1 MGDAGDDR
9 SLSIQS
15 ITDWTSGAA
24 ESSRPDLQG
33 ILSAGGYE
41 WLRQLGRG
49 QYGTAHLVR
58 GKGGNAVAKLVLL
71 DNMND
76 RDRTL
81 SLQEVE
87 VLRRLRHPN
96 IVRHHASWRSRSGSV
111 EFDSDD
117 ILVNIMEFCAGGDLR
132 MWLQSKAGAEEHLVE
147 HTILRLFGQ
156 MICGI
161 QYIHQHKILHRDL
174 KSSNMLLDRDHQ
186 LVKIGDFGIA
196 RVLENTSEVAVTM
209 LGTPYYMSPE
219 VCRGEPYGEKSDM
232 WSMGCVLYEMCVLR
246 RAFEAQS
253 LLGLVYCIVSERYDP
268 IPGDRYSQGVA
279 DLIALLL
286 SKSADD
292 RPSAEQVMS
301 IAVLQEYCAACNGL
315 DVPPALGPA
324 PKHRGASV
332 GVIGAAPPPPPSELT
347 SPKLRASRS
356 TDRLLPRF
364 ACPKAVPGRHQT
376 SPSQRSQSPNSSLP
390 PPPPLRRPSPPTPPP
405 DTPAHRLASVMAS
418 GRQPGSLVGMV
429 GRPSSVRLASP
440 APAPLGNGPRVSS
453 SLMAN
458 PWRSRPEGAL
468 WTGMDYDMQ
477 VLLSRICNNLVRRSH
492 KRGNWVQ
499 AFARNDSG
507 GKGILT
513 GPECIAFLQSLS
525 LGLSRLESCKVTDF
539 LLRDGDGVS
548 LGHFNEAITH
558 KPPCDVNA
566 GEDWA
571 KQAMRKLADNV
582 VGGIPS
588 MLRQSFKQV
597 LADSKSQL
605 STQEASRLQAWLP
618 KTQDGDIDWA
628 ATAEWCAPPPP
639 PPPPQILPIHQH
651 ASMVLVGQ
659 CGKVSNPTSSV

>member
-117 ILVNIMEFCAGGDLR
+117 ILVNIMEFCAGVDLC
-132 MWLQSKAGAEEHLVE
+132 MWLQSKSGAEEHLVE

-253 LLGLVYCIVSERYDP
+253 LLGLCIASFQSAMIQFLVTGIVKE
-268 IPGDRYSQGVA
+268 
-279 DLIALLL
+279 LLTL
-286 SKSADD
+286 SRCS
-292 RPSAEQVMS
+292 
-301 IAVLQEYCAACNGL
+301 
-315 DVPPALGPA
+315 
-324 PKHRGASV
+324 
-332 GVIGAAPPPPPSELT
+332 
-347 SPKLRASRS
+347 
-356 TDRLLPRF
+356 
-364 ACPKAVPGRHQT
+364 
-376 SPSQRSQSPNSSLP
+376 SPS
-390 PPPPLRRPSPPTPPP
+390 PL
-405 DTPAHRLASVMAS
+405 MI
-418 GRQPGSLVGMV
+418 
-429 GRPSSVRLASP
+429 
-440 APAPLGNGPRVSS
+440 AP
-453 SLMAN
+453 
-458 PWRSRPEGAL
+458 
-468 WTGMDYDMQ
+468 
-477 VLLSRICNNLVRRSH
+477 
-492 KRGNWVQ
+492 VQ
-499 AFARNDSG
+499 NR
-507 GKGILT
+507 
-513 GPECIAFLQSLS
+513 
-525 LGLSRLESCKVTDF
+525 
-539 LLRDGDGVS
+539 
-548 LGHFNEAITH
+548 
-558 KPPCDVNA
+558 
-566 GEDWA
+566 
-571 KQAMRKLADNV
+571 
-582 VGGIPS
+582 
-588 MLRQSFKQV
+588 
-597 LADSKSQL
+597 
-605 STQEASRLQAWLP
+605 
-618 KTQDGDIDWA
+618 
-628 ATAEWCAPPPP
+628 
-639 PPPPQILPIHQH
+639 
-651 ASMVLVGQ
+651 
-659 CGKVSNPTSSV
+659 